1 MLAVMAMAIGTG
13 VAYAGEGNS
22 EKDYRP
28 YPHMFFGLNGGAQ
41 VSFTHYAFLPYPN
54 FSFVLYWRSLLSFTH
69 YVFSHLITPSYGV
82 SFGAYFNPVIGA
94 RLHVSGYENKGG
106 IKSLN
111 ETYDFNTVT
120 GSADL
125 LLNVTNMF
133 RSDKDRVFNLILLGG
148 VGLAGAW
155 DNDDFHALAAKAAEN
170 YPMAWQDRRLS
181 HNVRLG
187 MQLDF
192 NIAKHFGLNL
202 ELAANNRADRI
213 NSKTTDRND
222 WAATA
227 SLGLIF
233 KFGQKK
239 TEKMAE
245 EPVPVAEEWA
255 TRTDTVWY
263 DDITYRDVPEKVTY
277 EDNIYYKIR
286 LSEPDPASKIQKIAD
301 FVKAHKNCS
310 VQVTA
315 YADKATGTPELNM
328 QYSKER
334 AEKVVAALVKA
345 GVSRS
350 VITSEYKGDTVQPFA
365 ENDKNRVAIVKVTGE
380 GVKKEQV
387 KTKKYRLEETRYRV
401 K

>member
-1 MLAVMAMAIGTG
+1 MRKIRCMLAVMAMAIGTG

-41 VSFTHYAFLPYPN
+41 VSFTHYD
-54 FSFVLYWRSLLSFTH
+54 FSK
-69 YVFSHLITPSYGV
+69 LITPSYGV

-155 DNDDFHALAAKAAEN
+155 DNDDFHALATKAAEN

-286 LSEPDPASKIQKIAD
+286 LSEPEPASKIQKIAD

-387 KTKKYRLEETRYRV
+387 KTKKYRLKETRYRV

>member
-1 MLAVMAMAIGTG
+1 MRKIRCMLAVMAMAIGTG

-41 VSFTHYAFLPYPN
+41 VSFTHYD
-54 FSFVLYWRSLLSFTH
+54 FSK
-69 YVFSHLITPSYGV
+69 LITPSYGV

-301 FVKAHKNCS
+301 FVKEHKNCS

>member
-1 MLAVMAMAIGTG
+1 MRKIRCMLAVMAMAIGTG

-41 VSFTHYAFLPYPN
+41 VSFTHYD
-54 FSFVLYWRSLLSFTH
+54 FSK
-69 YVFSHLITPSYGV
+69 LITPSYGV

-239 TEKMAE
+239 TEKIAE
-245 EPVPVAEEWA
+245 ESVPVAEEWA

>member
-1 MLAVMAMAIGTG
+1 MRKIRCMLAVMAMAIGTG

-41 VSFTHYAFLPYPN
+41 VSFTHYD
-54 FSFVLYWRSLLSFTH
+54 FSK
-69 YVFSHLITPSYGV
+69 LITPSYGV

-239 TEKMAE
+239 AEKMAE

-286 LSEPDPASKIQKIAD
+286 LSEPEPASKIQKIAN

-387 KTKKYRLEETRYRV
+387 KTKKYRLKETRYRV

>member
-1 MLAVMAMAIGTG
+1 MRKIRCMLAVMAMAIGTG

-41 VSFTHYAFLPYPN
+41 VSFTHYD
-54 FSFVLYWRSLLSFTH
+54 FSK
-69 YVFSHLITPSYGV
+69 LITPSYGV

-155 DNDDFHALAAKAAEN
+155 DNDDFHALATKAAEN

-286 LSEPDPASKIQKIAD
+286 LSEPEPASKIQKIAN

>member
-1 MLAVMAMAIGTG
+1 MRKIRCMLAVMAMAIGTG

-41 VSFTHYAFLPYPN
+41 VSFTHYD
-54 FSFVLYWRSLLSFTH
+54 FSK
-69 YVFSHLITPSYGV
+69 LITPSYGV

-387 KTKKYRLEETRYRV
+387 KTKKYRLEETRYRG

>member
-1 MLAVMAMAIGTG
+1 MRKIRCMLAVMAMAIGTG

-41 VSFTHYAFLPYPN
+41 VSFTHYD
-54 FSFVLYWRSLLSFTH
+54 FSK
-69 YVFSHLITPSYGV
+69 LITPSYGV

-155 DNDDFHALAAKAAEN
+155 DNDDFHALATKAAEN

-286 LSEPDPASKIQKIAD
+286 LSEPEPASKIQKIAN

-387 KTKKYRLEETRYRV
+387 KTKKYRLKETRYRV

>member
-1 MLAVMAMAIGTG
+1 MRKIRCMLAVMAMAIGTG

-41 VSFTHYAFLPYPN
+41 VSFTHYD
-54 FSFVLYWRSLLSFTH
+54 FSK
-69 YVFSHLITPSYGV
+69 LITPSYGV

-133 RSDKDRVFNLILLGG
+133 RSDKDHVFNLILLGG

-155 DNDDFHALAAKAAEN
+155 DNDDFHALVAKAAEN

-239 TEKMAE
+239 TEKIAE

>member
-1 MLAVMAMAIGTG
+1 MRKIRCMLAVMAMAIGTG

-41 VSFTHYAFLPYPN
+41 VSFTHYD
-54 FSFVLYWRSLLSFTH
+54 FSK
-69 YVFSHLITPSYGV
+69 LITPSYGV
-82 SFGAYFNPVIGA
+82 SFGAYENQAIKECV
-94 RLHVSGYENKGG
+94 LVSGYENKGG

>member
-1 MLAVMAMAIGTG
+1 MRKIRCMLAVMAMAIGTG

-41 VSFTHYAFLPYPN
+41 VSFTHYD
-54 FSFVLYWRSLLSFTH
+54 FSK
-69 YVFSHLITPSYGV
+69 LITPSYGV

-94 RLHVSGYENKGG
+94 RLHVSGYENKGS

>member
-1 MLAVMAMAIGTG
+1 MIRCMLAVMAMAIGTG

-41 VSFTHYAFLPYPN
+41 VSFTHYD
-54 FSFVLYWRSLLSFTH
+54 FSK
-69 YVFSHLITPSYGV
+69 LITPSYGV

-286 LSEPDPASKIQKIAD
+286 LSEPEPASKIQKIAD

>member
-1 MLAVMAMAIGTG
+1 MRKIRCMLAVMAMAIGTG

-41 VSFTHYAFLPYPN
+41 VSFTHYD
-54 FSFVLYWRSLLSFTH
+54 FSK
-69 YVFSHLITPSYGV
+69 LITPSYGV
-82 SFGAYFNPVIGA
+82 SFGAYFNPVIVA

-263 DDITYRDVPEKVTY
+263 DDITYRDVPEKVIY

-387 KTKKYRLEETRYRV
+387 KTKKYRLEETRYRE

>member
-1 MLAVMAMAIGTG
+1 MRKIRCMLAVMAMAIGTG

-41 VSFTHYAFLPYPN
+41 VSFTHYD
-54 FSFVLYWRSLLSFTH
+54 FSK
-69 YVFSHLITPSYGV
+69 LITPSYGV

-239 TEKMAE
+239 TEKIAE
-245 EPVPVAEEWA
+245 EPVPVVEEWA

-387 KTKKYRLEETRYRV
+387 KTKKYRLKETRYRV

>member
-41 VSFTHYAFLPYPN
+41 VSFTHYD
-54 FSFVLYWRSLLSFTH
+54 FSK
-69 YVFSHLITPSYGV
+69 LITPSYGV

-401 K
+401 CLLYTSDAADD

>member
-1 MLAVMAMAIGTG
+1 MRKIRCMLAVMAMAIGTG

-41 VSFTHYAFLPYPN
+41 VSFTHYD
-54 FSFVLYWRSLLSFTH
+54 FSK
-69 YVFSHLITPSYGV
+69 LITPSYGV

-133 RSDKDRVFNLILLGG
+133 RSDKDHVFNLILLGG

-239 TEKMAE
+239 TEKIAE

>member
-1 MLAVMAMAIGTG
+1 MRKIRCMLAVMAMAIGTG

-41 VSFTHYAFLPYPN
+41 VSFTHYD
-54 FSFVLYWRSLLSFTH
+54 FSK
-69 YVFSHLITPSYGV
+69 LITPSYGV

-170 YPMAWQDRRLS
+170 YPMAWQDRRLL

>member
-1 MLAVMAMAIGTG
+1 MRKIRCMLAIMAMAIGTG

-41 VSFTHYAFLPYPN
+41 VSFTHYD
-54 FSFVLYWRSLLSFTH
+54 FSK
-69 YVFSHLITPSYGV
+69 LITPSYGV

-286 LSEPDPASKIQKIAD
+286 LSEPEPASKIQKIAN

>member
-1 MLAVMAMAIGTG
+1 MGKIRCMLAVMAMAIGTG

-41 VSFTHYAFLPYPN
+41 VSFTHYD
-54 FSFVLYWRSLLSFTH
+54 FSK
-69 YVFSHLITPSYGV
+69 LITPSYGV
-82 SFGAYFNPVIGA
+82 SFGAYFNPVVGA

-202 ELAANNRADRI
+202 ELAANNRSDRI

-239 TEKMAE
+239 AEKMSE
-245 EPVPVAEEWA
+245 EPVLVAEEWA

-301 FVKAHKNCS
+301 FVKAHKNCN

>member
-1 MLAVMAMAIGTG
+1 MRKIRCMLAVMAMAIGTG

-41 VSFTHYAFLPYPN
+41 VSFTHYD
-54 FSFVLYWRSLLSFTH
+54 FSK
-69 YVFSHLITPSYGV
+69 LITPSYGV

-380 GVKKEQV
+380 FLPEQLHKEQENKNCKGLSFV
-387 KTKKYRLEETRYRV
+387 P
-401 K
+401 

>member
-1 MLAVMAMAIGTG
+1 MRKIRCMLAVMAMAIGTG

-41 VSFTHYAFLPYPN
+41 VSFTHYD
-54 FSFVLYWRSLLSFTH
+54 FSK
-69 YVFSHLITPSYGV
+69 LITPSYGV

-286 LSEPDPASKIQKIAD
+286 LSEPEPASKVQKIAD

>member
-1 MLAVMAMAIGTG
+1 MGKIRCMLAVMAMAIGTG

-41 VSFTHYAFLPYPN
+41 VSFTHYD
-54 FSFVLYWRSLLSFTH
+54 FSK
-69 YVFSHLITPSYGV
+69 LITPSYGV
-82 SFGAYFNPVIGA
+82 SFGAYFNPVVGA

-202 ELAANNRADRI
+202 ELAANNRSDRI

>member
-1 MLAVMAMAIGTG
+1 MRKIRCMLAVMAMAIGTG

-41 VSFTHYAFLPYPN
+41 VSFTHYD
-54 FSFVLYWRSLLSFTH
+54 FSK
-69 YVFSHLITPSYGV
+69 LITPSYGV

-286 LSEPDPASKIQKIAD
+286 LSEPDSKIQKIAD

>member
-1 MLAVMAMAIGTG
+1 MRKIRCMLAVMAMAIGTG

-41 VSFTHYAFLPYPN
+41 VSFTHYD
-54 FSFVLYWRSLLSFTH
+54 FSK
-69 YVFSHLITPSYGV
+69 LITPSYGV

-277 EDNIYYKIR
+277 EDNLYYKIR

-387 KTKKYRLEETRYRV
+387 KTKKYRLKETRYRV

>member
-1 MLAVMAMAIGTG
+1 MRKIRCMLAVMAMAIGTG

-41 VSFTHYAFLPYPN
+41 VSFTHYD
-54 FSFVLYWRSLLSFTH
+54 FSK
-69 YVFSHLITPSYGV
+69 LITPSYGV

-286 LSEPDPASKIQKIAD
+286 LSEPEPASKIQKIAD

-387 KTKKYRLEETRYRV
+387 KTKKYRLEETRYSV

>member
-1 MLAVMAMAIGTG
+1 MRKIRCMLAVMAMAIGTG

-41 VSFTHYAFLPYPN
+41 VSFTHYD
-54 FSFVLYWRSLLSFTH
+54 FSK
-69 YVFSHLITPSYGV
+69 LITPSYGV

-286 LSEPDPASKIQKIAD
+286 LSEPEPASKIQKIAD

-387 KTKKYRLEETRYRV
+387 KTKKYRLKETRYRV

>member
-1 MLAVMAMAIGTG
+1 MRKIRCMLAVMAMAIGTG

-41 VSFTHYAFLPYPN
+41 VSFTHYD
-54 FSFVLYWRSLLSFTH
+54 FSK
-69 YVFSHLITPSYGV
+69 LITPSYGV

-286 LSEPDPASKIQKIAD
+286 LSEPDPSSKIQKIAD

>member
-1 MLAVMAMAIGTG
+1 MGKIRCMLAVMAMAIGTG

-41 VSFTHYAFLPYPN
+41 VSFTHYD
-54 FSFVLYWRSLLSFTH
+54 FSK
-69 YVFSHLITPSYGV
+69 LITPSYGV
-82 SFGAYFNPVIGA
+82 SFGAYFNPVVGA

-301 FVKAHKNCS
+301 FVKAHKNCN

>member
-1 MLAVMAMAIGTG
+1 MRKIRCMLAIMAMAIGTG

-41 VSFTHYAFLPYPN
+41 VSFTHYD
-54 FSFVLYWRSLLSFTH
+54 FSK
-69 YVFSHLITPSYGV
+69 LITPSYGV

>member
-1 MLAVMAMAIGTG
+1 MRKIRCMLAVMAMAIGTG

-41 VSFTHYAFLPYPN
+41 VSFTHYD
-54 FSFVLYWRSLLSFTH
+54 FSK
-69 YVFSHLITPSYGV
+69 LITPSYGV
-82 SFGAYFNPVIGA
+82 SFGAYFNPVVGA

-202 ELAANNRADRI
+202 ELAANNRSDRI

-245 EPVPVAEEWA
+245 EPVLVAEEWA

>member
-1 MLAVMAMAIGTG
+1 MRKIRCMLAVMAMAIGTG

-41 VSFTHYAFLPYPN
+41 VSFTHYD
-54 FSFVLYWRSLLSFTH
+54 FSK
-69 YVFSHLITPSYGV
+69 LITPSYGV

-239 TEKMAE
+239 TEKIAE

-301 FVKAHKNCS
+301 FVKAYKNCS

>member
-1 MLAVMAMAIGTG
+1 MRKIRCMLAVMAMAIGTG

-41 VSFTHYAFLPYPN
+41 VSFTHYD
-54 FSFVLYWRSLLSFTH
+54 FSK
-69 YVFSHLITPSYGV
+69 LITPSYGV

-387 KTKKYRLEETRYRV
+387 NTKKYRLEETRYRV

>member
-1 MLAVMAMAIGTG
+1 MRKIRCMLAVMAMAIGTG

-41 VSFTHYAFLPYPN
+41 VSFTHYD
-54 FSFVLYWRSLLSFTH
+54 FSK
-69 YVFSHLITPSYGV
+69 LITPSYGV

-345 GVSRS
+345 SVSRS

>member
-1 MLAVMAMAIGTG
+1 MRKIRCMLAVMAMAIGTG

-41 VSFTHYAFLPYPN
+41 VSFTHYD
-54 FSFVLYWRSLLSFTH
+54 FSK
-69 YVFSHLITPSYGV
+69 LITPSYGV

-334 AEKVVAALVKA
+334 AEKVVAALGKA

>member
-1 MLAVMAMAIGTG
+1 MRKIRCMLAVMAMAIGTG

-41 VSFTHYAFLPYPN
+41 VSFTHYD
-54 FSFVLYWRSLLSFTH
+54 FSK
-69 YVFSHLITPSYGV
+69 LITPSYGV

-401 K
+401 M

>member
-1 MLAVMAMAIGTG
+1 M
-13 VAYAGEGNS
+13 
-22 EKDYRP
+22 
-28 YPHMFFGLNGGAQ
+28 
-41 VSFTHYAFLPYPN
+41 
-54 FSFVLYWRSLLSFTH
+54 
-69 YVFSHLITPSYGV
+69 
-82 SFGAYFNPVIGA
+82 
-94 RLHVSGYENKGG
+94 SGYENKGG

-133 RSDKDRVFNLILLGG
+133 RSDKDHVFNLILLGG

>member
-1 MLAVMAMAIGTG
+1 MRKIRCMLAVMAMAIGTG

-41 VSFTHYAFLPYPN
+41 VSFTHYD
-54 FSFVLYWRSLLSFTH
+54 FSK
-69 YVFSHLITPSYGV
+69 LITPSYGV

-181 HNVRLG
+181 HNVQLG

>member
-1 MLAVMAMAIGTG
+1 MRKIRCMLAVMAMAIGTG

-41 VSFTHYAFLPYPN
+41 VSFTHYD
-54 FSFVLYWRSLLSFTH
+54 FSK
-69 YVFSHLITPSYGV
+69 LITPSYGV

-380 GVKKEQV
+380 GVKEQV

>member
-1 MLAVMAMAIGTG
+1 MGKIRCMLAVMAMAIGTG

-41 VSFTHYAFLPYPN
+41 VSFTHYD
-54 FSFVLYWRSLLSFTH
+54 FSK
-69 YVFSHLITPSYGV
+69 LITPSYGV

-301 FVKAHKNCS
+301 FVKAHKNCN

>member
-1 MLAVMAMAIGTG
+1 MRKIRCMLAVMAMAIGTG

-41 VSFTHYAFLPYPN
+41 VSFTHYD
-54 FSFVLYWRSLLSFTH
+54 FSK
-69 YVFSHLITPSYGV
+69 LITPSYGV

-350 VITSEYKGDTVQPFA
+350 VITSEYKGDTVQPVA

-387 KTKKYRLEETRYRV
+387 KTKKYRLKETRYRV